1 LDADKVFCVP
11 HNQEKTM
18 PTKKTPTKK
27 TVAVKKAPEEKPVI
41 EEVVEQIEQVQQE
54 AIAQPIIQQLV
65 LDEEKPVEQEAIA
78 QPVIHQLILPPA
90 QKKNHPARPLPQAK
104 EQYDLNLVVIS
115 GVIGSVWGKNND
127 VFARLALSLR
137 GRLVETDD
145 AFASYVTLRFADG
158 MIGGMPISIQ
168 PGDVLKIQGYL
179 VHREYQETLRKF
191 LDEANAM
198 SFLDHV
204 DPADLPAWRAL
215 TLERRNGLVN
225 ALSMSLLDGNG
236 VLIQHFGE
244 PIHEKSRNRAQVE
257 GIVARVWEYRQD
269 DGVDLFARIAI
280 YDEHTPVDAK
290 RAGNFGRTRRMA
302 HYITIRFSNGKTSSG
317 SVIRLQTKTRIRVV
331 GELRDKAQV
340 VTLRD
345 ELLKTGSS
353 SVAEMMQRV
362 TDAGQLSEIK
372 NQQESLHVLAN
383 AVVVYSNRSA

>member
-1 LDADKVFCVP
+1 
-11 HNQEKTM
+11 M
-18 PTKKTPTKK
+18 PTKKTPVKK
-27 TVAVKKAPEEKPVI
+27 TAAVKKTAEEKPVI
-41 EEVVEQIEQVQQE
+41 DEVEIETFEDVEIETFEDVVEQVEQE
-54 AIAQPIIQQLV
+54 AITQSVMQQLTPA
-65 LDEEKPVEQEAIA
+65 EEKPVEQEAA
-78 QPVIHQLILPPA
+78 LPVIHQLILPPA
-90 QKKNHPARPLPQAK
+90 PKRNHPARPLPQAK

-137 GRLVETDD
+137 GRLVENDD
-145 AFASYVTLRFADG
+145 DFSSYVTLRFADG
-158 MIGGMPISIQ
+158 MIGGTPISIQ

-179 VHREYQETLRKF
+179 VHREYHETLRKF

-204 DPADLPAWRAL
+204 NPADLPAWRAL

-236 VLIQHFGE
+236 NLIQHFGE

-269 DGVDLFARIAI
+269 EGVDLFARIAI
-280 YDEHTPVDAK
+280 YDEHTPVDSK
-290 RAGNFGRTRRMA
+290 RNGNFGRARRMA

-317 SVIRLQTKTRIRVV
+317 SVIRLQTKMRIRVV

-353 SVAEMMQRV
+353 AVAEMMQRV
-362 TDAGQLSEIK
+362 TDPGQLSEIK

-383 AVVVYSNRSA
+383 AVVVYSGGSK

>member
-1 LDADKVFCVP
+1 
-11 HNQEKTM
+11 M
-18 PTKKTPTKK
+18 PTKKTSTKK
-27 TVAVKKAPEEKPVI
+27 TAAVKKTTEEEPVI
-41 EEVVEQIEQVQQE
+41 EEAVEQVSFEEMVEPVKPHTFEEAYKEVQQF
-54 AIAQPIIQQLV
+54 IQS
-65 LDEEKPVEQEAIA
+65 EKIKQELIA

-90 QKKNHPARPLPQAK
+90 PKRNHPARPLPQAK

-137 GRLVETDD
+137 GRLIENDD

-158 MIGGMPISIQ
+158 MIGGTPISIQ

-179 VHREYQETLRKF
+179 VHREYHETLRKF

-236 VLIQHFGE
+236 NLIQHFGE

-269 DGVDLFARIAI
+269 DGV
-280 YDEHTPVDAK
+280 
-290 RAGNFGRTRRMA
+290 
-302 HYITIRFSNGKTSSG
+302 
-317 SVIRLQTKTRIRVV
+317 
-331 GELRDKAQV
+331 
-340 VTLRD
+340 
-345 ELLKTGSS
+345 
-353 SVAEMMQRV
+353 
-362 TDAGQLSEIK
+362 
-372 NQQESLHVLAN
+372 
-383 AVVVYSNRSA
+383 